1 MHNFGFYNQTKKLIM
16 NLLANG
22 VAALVPLMLG
32 FIWYSDKAFGP
43 AWQRTAG
50 LDPEKLKT
58 GNMAVTLISA
68 LVLSFLL
75 SIALTQLVIH
85 QNALPGLFNVK
96 GANPT
101 PESEEGQF
109 LKMFT
114 EKYGMIH
121 RTFTHGMVHG
131 ILYSI
136 LIVLPIVGINAL
148 FEKRGWKYIM
158 IHFGYWLICLALMGG
173 IICAWI

>member
-1 MHNFGFYNQTKKLIM
+1 M

-22 VAALVPLMLG
+22 VAALIPLILG
-32 FIWYSDKAFGP
+32 FIWYSDKVFGP
-43 AWQRTAG
+43 AWKKAG
-50 LDPEKLKT
+50 NLDEEKLKS
-58 GNMAVTLISA
+58 GNMAVTLLFA

-75 SIALTQLVIH
+75 GAALTQLVIH

-101 PESEEGQF
+101 PESEAGQF
-109 LKMFT
+109 LKMFS
-114 EKYGMIH
+114 EKYGMLH
-121 RTFTHGMVHG
+121 RTFTHGVVHG
-131 ILYSI
+131 IIYSI
-136 LIVLPIVGINAL
+136 LFVLPIIGINAL

-158 IHFGYWLICLALMGG
+158 IHFGFWLICLALMGG